1 MNNQLLIW
9 TPELNKLREVLE
21 TNDNFHHIK
30 IVEMKYECEALDL
43 WRITFNEGLTLWDGY
58 ELGKECKIIWQ
69 HKKR

>member
-30 IVEMKYECEALDL
+30 IVEMKYECKALDL
-43 WRITFNEGLTLWDGY
+43 WRITLEGEVTIWDAF
-58 ELGKECKIIWQ
+58 ELGKECKII
-69 HKKR
+69 

>member
-21 TNDNFHHIK
+21 TNTHFKHIK

-43 WRITFNEGLTLWDGY
+43 WRITLEGEVTIWDAF
-58 ELGKECKIIWQ
+58 ELGKECKII
-69 HKKR
+69 

>member
-1 MNNQLLIW
+1 MNNELLIW

-43 WRITFNEGLTLWDGY
+43 WRITLEGEVTIWDAF
-58 ELGKECKIIWQ
+58 ELGKECKII
-69 HKKR
+69 

>member
-43 WRITFNEGLTLWDGY
+43 WRITLEGEVTIWDAF

-69 HKKR
+69 HTKR